1 MESRKM
7 VLMILYAGQQ
17 RRHRHKEQNL
27 GLRGRRRGWESERIA
42 LKHIYT
48 IYKIDN
54 QWEFYV

>member
-1 MESRKM
+1 MENMRMKPD
-7 VLMILYAGQQ
+7 L
-17 RRHRHKEQNL
+17 KEEKFV
-27 GLRGRRRGWESERIA
+27 GWESERIA